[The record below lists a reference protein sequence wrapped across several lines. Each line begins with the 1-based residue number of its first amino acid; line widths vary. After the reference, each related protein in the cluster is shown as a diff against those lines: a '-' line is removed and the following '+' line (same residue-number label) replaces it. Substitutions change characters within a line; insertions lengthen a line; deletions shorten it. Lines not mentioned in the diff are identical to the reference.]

1 MNVNIIR
8 SKVAEM
14 LVSVHI
20 PKVLVGLVCT
30 LYTEGPGGI
39 LFATKKNKNLSL
51 PLAGYCKYILLL
63 IHIFTVIW

>member
-20 PKVLVGLVCT
+20 PKVLVSCV
-30 LYTEGPGGI
+30 YTVHRRTWRDFI
-39 LFATKKNKNLSL
+39 CNKKK
-51 PLAGYCKYILLL
+51 
-63 IHIFTVIW
+63 